1 MYYNIYLYIYKIF
14 FYLEFIKFC
23 SYGFFKQYFFIKVL
37 RFQYCFVYFIEMK
50 VNLIGWVDIFGDI
63 NNMVNFSFFEKINF
77 EFDFI

>member
-1 MYYNIYLYIYKIF
+1 
-14 FYLEFIKFC
+14 
-23 SYGFFKQYFFIKVL
+23 
-37 RFQYCFVYFIEMK
+37 MK